1 MTDGAGLKRY
11 LQEAFQFRWNLLF
24 LGATSLGAVLSG
36 HVDVFLPAVLA
47 VELLYLAGLVSAER
61 FRALVDSKVVNEG
74 QAVSALQGQAER
86 NVQAANLLA
95 SLELPRAG
103 RLKRLQQRCID
114 MRFLARHVGGG
125 ARASQDT
132 DFSSSSLDRL
142 FWVFL
147 KLLVSQQALERFLR
161 STDASVIAQQLRD
174 FQSKLQSVPES
185 DERLRTSLA
194 DAVNTA
200 QLRLTNYDAARRN
213 AQFVDVE
220 LDRLE
225 AKIQA
230 LSEMSVSNEDPNYI
244 SSQVDAI
251 AQAMAE
257 TEAEMRELDN
267 LTGMIGEQDAPE
279 LVGRDLQN
287 PR

>member
-11 LQEAFQFRWNLLF
+11 LQEAFLFRWNLLF
-24 LGATSLGAVLSG
+24 FGATSLGAALSG
-36 HVDVFLPAVLA
+36 HADVFLPAVVAL
-47 VELLYLAGLVSAER
+47 ELLYLVGLVSAER
-61 FRALVDSKVVNEG
+61 FRALVDSKVANEG
-74 QAVSALQGQAER
+74 QAAAALLGHAER
-86 NVQAANLLA
+86 NAQAANLLA
-95 SLELPRAG
+95 SLEPHRAG
-103 RLKRLQQRCID
+103 RLQRLQQRCID
-114 MRFLARHVGGG
+114 MRFLARNVGGG
-125 ARASQDT
+125 ARANQDT
-132 DFSSSSLDRL
+132 DFSTSSLDRL

-161 STDASVIAQQLRD
+161 STDASAIAQQLRD
-174 FQSKLQSVPES
+174 FQSKLQAVPES
-185 DERLRTSLA
+185 DERLRKSLT
-194 DAVNTA
+194 DAVDTA

-230 LSEMSVSNEDPNYI
+230 LTEMSVSNEDPNYI

-267 LTGMIGEQDAPE
+267 LTGMIAEQDPPE
-279 LVGRDLQN
+279 LVARG
-287 PR
+287 

>member
-11 LQEAFQFRWNLLF
+11 LQEAFLFRWNLLF
-24 LGATSLGAVLSG
+24 FGATSLGAVLSG
-36 HVDVFLPAVLA
+36 HVDVLLPAVLA
-47 VELLYLAGLVSAER
+47 LELLYLAGLVSAER
-61 FRALVDSKVVNEG
+61 FRSLVDSRVANEG
-74 QAVSALQGQAER
+74 QAAAALQGHAER
-86 NVQAANLLA
+86 NAQAANLLA
-95 SLELPRAG
+95 SLEPHRAG
-103 RLKRLQQRCID
+103 RLKRLQQRCLD
-114 MRFLARHVGGG
+114 MRFLARNVGGG

-161 STDASVIAQQLRD
+161 STDASLIAQQLRD

-185 DERLRTSLA
+185 DERLRKSLA
-194 DAVNTA
+194 DGVNTA

-230 LSEMSVSNEDPNYI
+230 VTEMSVSNEDPNYI

-251 AQAMAE
+251 AQGMAE

-267 LTGMIGEQDAPE
+267 LTGMIAEQDAPE
-279 LVGRDLQN
+279 LLGRV
-287 PR
+287 